1 MISEKQAAQLVHQ
14 HINRLPPSGPHQPEM
29 IVIRVVE
36 RPLDWIV
43 YWTSK
48 SYWENPDND
57 QTFAANAPYLVSRE
71 DGTLFET
78 EAVSPIEDGI
88 LATEHKIQKQLQRG
102 V

>member
-1 MISEKQAAQLVHQ
+1 MITEEQAEQLVYE
-14 HINRLPPSGPHQPEM
+14 HINRPSPSWPDKPEM
-29 IVIRVVE
+29 IVLRVVE

-48 SYWENPDND
+48 PFWENPGSD
-57 QTFAANAPYLVSRE
+57 TAVSVHAPYLIARE

-78 EAVSPIEDGI
+78 VAVPPIEDRI
-88 LATEHKIQKQLQRG
+88 LAAEHKLQQHLKRR